1 MSERFIEVDGKKIR
15 VVEGGGGRPVVF
27 LHGWSFNA
35 DDWVNSG
42 VFPTV
47 SQEFRVYA
55 VDMPYGVKSKSEKF
69 RAPRPEYARFLRRI
83 LDVLGLVDPPL
94 VGPSASGEVVLWYV
108 AQGLPTRGAVVIGP
122 VGLVPELV
130 SAVAKTNVPILAV
143 WGERDNVSPPSNADL
158 LVGNVEKV
166 VIKDAGH
173 AAYLDKPSEF
183 VKIILD
189 FLRRVA

>member
-1 MSERFIEVDGKKIR
+1 MSERFVEVGSVKIR
-15 VVEGGGGRPVVF
+15 VLEGGSGRPVVL

-35 DDWVNSG
+35 DDWVASG
-42 VFPTV
+42 IFQAV
-47 SQEFRVYA
+47 SREFHVYA
-55 VDMPYGVKSKSEKF
+55 VDMPYGIKSKSDKF
-69 RAPRPEYARFLRRI
+69 RAARPEYARFLRRV
-83 LDVLGLVDPPL
+83 LDVLGLADPPL

-108 AQGLPTRGAVVIGP
+108 AQGLPTRGVVVVGP

-130 SAVAKTNVPILAV
+130 DAVAKTKVPILAV
-143 WGERDNVSPPSNADL
+143 WGERDTVSPPSNADL

-173 AAYLDKPSEF
+173 AAYLDKPEEF
-183 VKIILD
+183 IRVVLE